1 MLNDLRNALKGRGLF
16 CTILIIHLF
25 DRKRSN
31 YLNMKKQRKK
41 NYSAPTSALGRADRR
56 LGIIMVLPMVCFMLM
71 LVAYPLFN
79 LFDLSFKNFNML
91 NQASKF
97 VGLRNFEK
105 ILAGDD
111 FWISLGRT
119 VVYAMGTLIPCA
131 VLGTLFAVLL
141 NKEFVCRS
149 FVRAFVIFPYI
160 IPMVVTCAIFRYM
173 FNDLVGVLD
182 HYAVSLGLANGTLNL
197 FGTPNLAMLGVI
209 IVSVWK
215 YAPMI
220 MIAVLGKLQ
229 TISKDYYEAG
239 QVDGA
244 NAWQQFWHI
253 TFPFILPPLIV
264 VMLMRFIFLFNKWDI
279 IYLLTGG
286 GPLDATATLPMML
299 YSTAFSSYNLGRA
312 AALGVVMF
320 VLLFVSS
327 KFYYKLN
334 ELAERR
340 L

>member
-1 MLNDLRNALKGRGLF
+1 M
-16 CTILIIHLF
+16 T
-25 DRKRSN
+25 
-31 YLNMKKQRKK
+31 KQRKK
-41 NYSAPTSALGRADRR
+41 NYAAPTSALGRADRR
-56 LGIIMVLPMVCFMLM
+56 LGILMVLPMVCFMLV
-71 LVAYPLFN
+71 LVAYPLYN
-79 LFDLSFKNFNML
+79 LFELSFHNFNML
-91 NQASKF
+91 SQSSKF
-97 VGLRNFEK
+97 VGFRNFEK
-105 ILAGDD
+105 ILTGNA
-111 FWISLGRT
+111 FWVSLGRT
-119 VVYAMGTLIPCA
+119 AVYAIGTLIPCA

-141 NKEFVCRS
+141 NKDFPCRS
-149 FVRAFVIFPYI
+149 FIRAFVIFPYI

-182 HYAVSLGLANGTLNL
+182 HYAVSLGLTSGGTLNL
-197 FGTPNLAMLGVI
+197 FGTPKLAMPGVI

-229 TISKDYYEAG
+229 TISKDYYEAS

-286 GPLDATATLPMML
+286 GPLDATSTLPMML
-299 YSTAFSSYNLGRA
+299 YTTAFSSYNLGRA

-320 VLLFVSS
+320 IILYISS